1 MSDKPIVKDYTANK
15 YVVYE
20 DYERRVLHEATI
32 KDSIITHRGTKVE
45 MVDRPEW
52 GLACY
57 MDNSIQS
64 AVIDERIYHESLV
77 HPAML
82 SVTERRRVMIIGG
95 GEGATAREVLK
106 WPGVLHVDMY
116 EWDEDIIKLFKNKY
130 SQWANGAWDD
140 PRLHIYAEDI
150 FEAIKNPPAVY
161 NRYDII
167 IIDLFE
173 PCEENYAQWVTL
185 INSLHNWISIDGS
198 IVIYA
203 GMRYAEKLSPYKK
216 VIDLINLRPVH
227 ALKDLT
233 FNKEIVPY
241 KVYIPSFSGESV
253 FLLLKNHFLA
263 YNFKFDEAE
272 KLNSHITLDVW
283 NSYKA
288 FNW

>member
-1 MSDKPIVKDYTANK
+1 MSDKPIVKEYTTNI
-15 YVVYE
+15 YVVKE
-20 DYERRVLHEATI
+20 DNERHILQNATI
-32 KDSIITHRGTKVE
+32 KDSILTHRGTKVE

-52 GLACY
+52 GIACY
-57 MDNSIQS
+57 MDNLIQS
-64 AVIDERIYHESLV
+64 ATIDERIYHESLV

-106 WPGVLHVDMY
+106 WPGVFQVDMY
-116 EWDEDIIKLFKNKY
+116 EWDEDVVNLFKNKY
-130 SQWANGAWDD
+130 SQWAKGAWDD
-140 PRLHIYAEDI
+140 PRLHIHAEDI
-150 FEAIKNPPAVY
+150 FETIKTPPMVY
-161 NRYDII
+161 NRYDVI

-173 PCEENYAQWVTL
+173 PCEENYSQWVTL

-198 IVIYA
+198 IVMYA
-203 GMRYAEKLSPYKK
+203 GMRYAEKPSPYKK

-227 ALKDLT
+227 VLRDLT

-263 YNFKFDEAE
+263 YNFKFEEAE
-272 KLNSHITLDVW
+272 KLNSHITMDVW
-283 NSYKA
+283 NSYKT